1 MGIHGVLDETISG
14 VYNTVVAIK
23 EGCGGTSMI
32 DEGLRKA
39 EIVLG
44 VLQDR

>member
-1 MGIHGVLDETISG
+1 
-14 VYNTVVAIK
+14 
-23 EGCGGTSMI
+23 MI

-44 VLQDR
+44 VLQDRYSPLLRTWF